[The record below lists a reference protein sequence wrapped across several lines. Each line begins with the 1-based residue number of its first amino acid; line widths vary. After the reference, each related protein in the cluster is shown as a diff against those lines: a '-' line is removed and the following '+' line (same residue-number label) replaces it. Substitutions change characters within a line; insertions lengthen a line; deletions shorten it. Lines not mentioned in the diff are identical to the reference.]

1 MGPIRADATMQRVL
15 LGAVMLAAVFAML
28 LSSQI
33 AHTSDSSAAGH
44 APIAA
49 AVIDQAADPTPHET
63 PKNIVGSPA
72 DHRHSGPGEADGPAQ
87 MFESVHVLLAI
98 LSLGLVV
105 IALRLLWIVCVRPSL
120 ATEKRSGARFAAV
133 GAVLRPV
140 SILDAACVLRV

>member
-1 MGPIRADATMQRVL
+1 MQRVL

-98 LSLGLVV
+98 LSLGLVRDCAAT
-105 IALRLLWIVCVRPSL
+105 ALDCVRTTL
-120 ATEKRSGARFAAV
+120 ARHGKAKRRKVRGSRRRPAPGVDPRCRMRTEGV
-133 GAVLRPV
+133 TGLH
-140 SILDAACVLRV
+140 